1 MTENN
6 LLSTIFQDK
15 YSTPDYEELL
25 NDKSIKGKFKYIMN
39 YSPSSLSVGNA
50 NILVHYFIRN
60 SCHNNTLF
68 SF

>member
-39 YSPSSLSVGNA
+39 YSPSSLSKCKY
-50 NILVHYFIRN
+50 IVHYNKKFM
-60 SCHNNTLF
+60 S
-68 SF
+68 